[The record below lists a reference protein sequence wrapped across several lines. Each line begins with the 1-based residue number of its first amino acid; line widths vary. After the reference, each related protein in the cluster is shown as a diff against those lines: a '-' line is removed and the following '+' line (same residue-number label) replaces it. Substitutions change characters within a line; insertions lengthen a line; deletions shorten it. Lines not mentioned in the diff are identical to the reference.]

1 MEHQNGKRKKL
12 AGNKLN
18 EIKKNKNSKKTI
30 IQIYKQT
37 IA

>member
-18 EIKKNKNSKKTI
+18 EIKKNKNSKK
-30 IQIYKQT
+30 KR
-37 IA
+37 